1 MFTIKHRPAMHLAS
15 PSSRRASPLR
25 RFWRHPLWSP
35 LNEPAAWSRLLTV
48 LDPVRSLTECR
59 ARVVRVVDEAPGVRS
74 LWLAPNRR
82 FGRFAAGQHV
92 LLQLDIDGARHARCF
107 SLSLAPR
114 RDGLLRL
121 TIKRKDH
128 GPVSTAAHA
137 LTVGDVVTLG
147 RAQGRFA
154 PREDASAL
162 LLLSAGSGITPML
175 ALLHALADDGAAREV
190 ALLQCESTPEDA
202 LFGDELSQL
211 AARWPSLRVIRH
223 VTGDAGRLDAAA
235 IADLVPDW
243 SSRETLLCGPDG
255 FMHTVE
261 AMYAAAGC
269 SRRLQSESFGR
280 RAAPID
286 PTAAEHT
293 VTPSVAGRAFTA
305 KAGQT
310 LLDAAEAAGLAPR
323 FGCRRGI
330 CRTCQC
336 KKTSGTVVN
345 LLTGQTSGPGEELI
359 QLCISTP
366 QSAVEVVL

>member
-1 MFTIKHRPAMHLAS
+1 MNPAS
-15 PSSRRASPLR
+15 PPSRRLSPVR

-35 LNEPAAWSRLLTV
+35 LNDAAAWSRLVTV
-48 LDPVRSLTECR
+48 WDPVRSLTECR

-82 FGRFAAGQHV
+82 FGRFSAGQHV

-114 RDGLLRL
+114 ADGLLRV
-121 TIKRKDH
+121 TIKRKDA

-137 LTVGDVVTLG
+137 LSAGDVVTLG

-154 PREDASAL
+154 PRAASGAL

-175 ALLHALADDGAAREV
+175 SLLHALADDGTPRDVVLVQAD
-190 ALLQCESTPEDA
+190 SSPEDA
-202 LFGDELSQL
+202 LFSDELSQL
-211 AARWPSLRVIRH
+211 AARWPSLRVIRR
-223 VTGDAGRLDAAA
+223 VTRDAGRLDAAA
-235 IADLVPDW
+235 LAGLVPDW
-243 SSRETLLCGPDG
+243 SQRETLLCGPDG
-255 FMHTVE
+255 FMRGIE

-269 SRRLQSESFGR
+269 SGLLQSESFGR
-280 RAAPID
+280 RAAPVD
-286 PTAAEHT
+286 PTASEHAI
-293 VTPSVAGRAFTA
+293 TPSVTGRAFTA

-310 LLDAAEAAGLAPR
+310 LLDAAEAAGLSPR

-366 QSAVEVVL
+366 RSAVELVL